1 MARRAG
7 VAAVAVRRAHDGLV
21 GARRADAALALLP
34 SRRAADELE
43 ARVPE
48 CCFVHSEAAD
58 ALHAYA
64 TLGLRPKARALEF
77 LLAKLAAPALPA
89 GRVAR
94 ALWACA
100 VLGLEAPTE
109 LVDAANGIVDAAPAD
124 VPLFRAYGAAEAAR
138 GRMSRL
144 VPSLLGDFDA
154 AEPAPPSLGAAC
166 AALGRGRGAD
176 GVVAGRG
183 LAVFVD
189 GPAHFARNDERAR
202 LGRSVLRNALLEAR
216 GLAVVSIRE
225 ADWEACDDQVALLK
239 ARMEEAAVG

>member
-1 MARRAG
+1 MI
-7 VAAVAVRRAHDGLV
+7 
-21 GARRADAALALLP
+21 
-34 SRRAADELE
+34 
-43 ARVPE
+43 
-48 CCFVHSEAAD
+48 C
-58 ALHAYA
+58 
-64 TLGLRPKARALEF
+64 TQ
-77 LLAKLAAPALPA
+77 
-89 GRVAR
+89 
-94 ALWACA
+94 

>member
-1 MARRAG
+1 MI
-7 VAAVAVRRAHDGLV
+7 
-21 GARRADAALALLP
+21 
-34 SRRAADELE
+34 
-43 ARVPE
+43 
-48 CCFVHSEAAD
+48 C
-58 ALHAYA
+58 
-64 TLGLRPKARALEF
+64 TQ
-77 LLAKLAAPALPA
+77 
-89 GRVAR
+89 
-94 ALWACA
+94 

-225 ADWEACDDQVALLK
+225 EDWEACDDQVALLK
-239 ARMEEAAVG
+239 ARMEEAAVE

>member
-100 VLGLEAPTE
+100 VLGCVQIKSST
-109 LVDAANGIVDAAPAD
+109 
-124 VPLFRAYGAAEAAR
+124 
-138 GRMSRL
+138 RL
-144 VPSLLGDFDA
+144 Q
-154 AEPAPPSLGAAC
+154 C
-166 AALGRGRGAD
+166 
-176 GVVAGRG
+176 
-183 LAVFVD
+183 
-189 GPAHFARNDERAR
+189 
-202 LGRSVLRNALLEAR
+202 
-216 GLAVVSIRE
+216 
-225 ADWEACDDQVALLK
+225 
-239 ARMEEAAVG
+239 ARMRMF